1 MEQQMNFEHRLTAV
15 EDRAA
20 SNTKRL
26 NRLEGT
32 TEAINNALCVLSS
45 AEWSAKRYT
54 SSLEE
59 TPGKPYS
66 TEWLT
71 IGSGASGAWSVILIL
86 LIPCAAI
93 SYGLV
98 TRYQRKKAK

>member
-32 TEAINNALCVLSS
+32 TEAINKMAISIEKMVMKQETMNGNLNKLTTDVEALK
-45 AEWSAKRYT
+45 AE
-54 SSLEE
+54 
-59 TPGKPYS
+59 PGKRWKFVVEKAVYF
-66 TEWLT
+66 
-71 IGSGASGAWSVILIL
+71 AV
-86 LIPCAAI
+86 AAVMGFVLARF
-93 SYGLV
+93 GL
-98 TRYQRKKAK
+98 

>member
-32 TEAINNALCVLSS
+32 TEAINKMAISIEKMVMKQETMNGNLNKLTTDVEALK
-45 AEWSAKRYT
+45 AE
-54 SSLEE
+54 
-59 TPGKPYS
+59 PGKRWKFVVEKAVYF
-66 TEWLT
+66 
-71 IGSGASGAWSVILIL
+71 AV
-86 LIPCAAI
+86 AAVRGFVLARF
-93 SYGLV
+93 GL
-98 TRYQRKKAK
+98 